1 MTLIGKVGSVS
12 GSLTDGLAC
21 EECDRV
27 APAYCLGS
35 PDQLAAHCSGHPP
48 SPSRLSTLFSPKTR
62 PLIFKLVLHA
72 TAFLSRFA
80 AMWFVCYIHVFLFVF
95 STGGLFNEIFNSLN
109 NLKLLSDTS
118 KLSRDSYSHLTW
130 EVWAHSE
137 GASVSRRCR
146 TDMIHPPLSHSSG
159 TDRCALLLKGVVG
172 YLLALHSELESVH
185 GRRVQVSFTLKTRLK
200 PCCKTPLR
208 HHITN

>member
-1 MTLIGKVGSVS
+1 MDISLKTLRWPFFVCACCAWGLSTVPKWAWFAAVCDRGTYWLTLMTLIGKVGSVS

-130 EVWAHSE
+130 EV
-137 GASVSRRCR
+137 
-146 TDMIHPPLSHSSG
+146 
-159 TDRCALLLKGVVG
+159 
-172 YLLALHSELESVH
+172 
-185 GRRVQVSFTLKTRLK
+185 
-200 PCCKTPLR
+200 
-208 HHITN
+208 